1 MGRFIAAITAVKS
14 DVIGIICR
22 KSNVVVGAAARTPAL
37 NLRAYHHAWCLF
49 ARLLGQGT
57 AGHLALVPCQV
68 GPAVAGATRT
78 TERTSSGLMRWR
90 WAKRPSWPWP
100 MLRSGRFGR

>member
-1 MGRFIAAITAVKS
+1 MGRFIAAITAVKF

-22 KSNVVVGAAARTPAL
+22 KSNVVAGVNGMPAL
-37 NLRAYHHAWCLF
+37 ILRAYHHAWCLF
-49 ARLLGQGT
+49 ARQLGQGT
-57 AGHLALVPCQV
+57 AGHMALVPCHV

-78 TERTSSGLMRWR
+78 TERTSSGWMRWR

-100 MLRSGRFGR
+100 MLRSDRLGG